1 MAVPSPAAPPK
12 LRMMSPLQLDEHPT
26 HPLRD
31 HLVTLGMA
39 LVFVAAVLLTIR

>member
-1 MAVPSPAAPPK
+1 
-12 LRMMSPLQLDEHPT
+12 MMSPLELDEHPT

-39 LVFVAAVLLTIR
+39 LVFAAAVLLTSR